1 MDHTFRPTPHQAIPH
16 RFEGKVAIITG
27 GAAGLGRA
35 IVQEFCKEGGKV
47 LFTDISDQGVIV
59 QQQDEAAG
67 FESSWLQGDMADEGF
82 CQAAI
87 AETIARYGELH
98 YLVNNA
104 FAFTAQSVKAS
115 TKDWMRSFSAG
126 PLAYARMVQHAYP
139 HMKAAGGG
147 AIVNISSIS
156 AHIAQKDRWTY
167 NTSKGAVEQLTKCQ
181 ALDLAPYNIRVNSIA
196 PAWTWTNETYKA
208 ADMGGGGREKWE
220 PIWAKYHMLNRM
232 ADPIEIARPTLFLLS
247 DDASF
252 ITGSMLPVDG
262 GYLSMGPE
270 GLGETAVVAGSD

>member
-1 MDHTFRPTPHQAIPH
+1 
-16 RFEGKVAIITG
+16 VAIITG
-27 GAAGLGRA
+27 GAAGLGRT

-47 LFTDISDQGVIV
+47 LFTDISDQGVAA
-59 QQQDEAAG
+59 QQQDKAAG
-67 FESSWLQGDMADEGF
+67 FESICLQGDMADEDF

-87 AETIARYGELH
+87 AETIAQYGELH

-115 TKDWMRSFSAG
+115 TKDWMRSFNAG

-208 ADMGGGGREKWE
+208 ADMDGGGREKWE

>member
-47 LFTDISDQGVIV
+47 LFTDISDQGVIA

-87 AETIARYGELH
+87 AETIAQYGELH

-208 ADMGGGGREKWE
+208 ADMDGGGREKWE